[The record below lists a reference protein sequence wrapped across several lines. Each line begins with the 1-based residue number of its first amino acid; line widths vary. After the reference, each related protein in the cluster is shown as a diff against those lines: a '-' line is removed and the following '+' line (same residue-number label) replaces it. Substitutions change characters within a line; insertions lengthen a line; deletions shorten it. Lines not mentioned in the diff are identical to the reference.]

1 MAHVAALTDN
11 SFILDKKKRR
21 RMKKIEQWSEMF
33 YSIFR
38 APSAKFG
45 GVFLL
50 IIVLSCVF
58 APLIAPY
65 QPFEMDLQ
73 HIYASPMAG
82 HIFGTDSLGRDL
94 FSRLL
99 YGGRYSLMIGLF
111 GAVIGSGIGVVF
123 GSVAGYFGGQIEN
136 LIMRFC
142 DIWSAIPGM
151 LLMILISSA
160 LGSGLFNTVLA
171 ISIGGIPMGARMTR
185 GQIMAERSKEYLEA
199 AECINCS
206 KINIMFSH
214 LLPNVIAPTIVNAA
228 MQVGG
233 AITMASGLSYLGL
246 GIQPPTP
253 EWGALLSEGTSSFQ
267 LYPYLLIFPGIFL
280 GVSVL
285 CINLVGDG
293 IRDALDP
300 KLRN

>member
-1 MAHVAALTDN
+1 MTGTSEWNEKAVM
-11 SFILDKKKRR
+11 KEKGKRR
-21 RMKKIEQWSEMF
+21 RQKRREQIAGTF
-33 YSIFR
+33 FRIFKT
-38 APSAKFG
+38 PSARLG
-45 GVFLL
+45 GIFLL
-50 IIVLSCVF
+50 IIVLACVL
-58 APLIAPY
+58 APWVAPY
-65 QPFEMDLQ
+65 EPFEMDIKN
-73 HIYASPMAG
+73 IYSGPSMKHLCGA
-82 HIFGTDSLGRDL
+82 DSLGRDML
-94 FSRLL
+94 TRLL
-99 YGGRYSLMIGLF
+99 YGGRYSLMIGIL
-111 GAVIGSGIGVVF
+111 GALVGSGFGIIL
-123 GSVAGYFGGQIEN
+123 GSVAGYFGGQVEN

-199 AECINCS
+199 AECMNCS
-206 KINIMFSH
+206 KPAIMFGH
-214 LLPNVIAPTIVNAA
+214 LLPNVVAPTIVNAA

-253 EWGALLSEGTSSFQ
+253 EWGALLSDGTMVFQ
-267 LYPYLLIFPGIFL
+267 MYPHLLIFPGIIL
-280 GVSVL
+280 GISVL